1 MVQLGSVVEWVGVV
15 WSGVGGCG
23 DGVGWVGGVGGCGV
37 MMVWGGWVWCG
48 VGVGRDVSECG
59 GMWRG
64 GVGRDG
70 VHINVVGLVSELLS
84 RHLDCSELLRRGAL
98 HDDAVG
104 LQAGNNGPEH
114 QNAGLH
120 VQCSDLFAPSGR
132 LHQLQCLL
140 KQIAPVLLLLR
151 QVGGEDGLLS
161 QYLLED
167 GNVQLGCRVGY

>member
-84 RHLDCSELLRRGAL
+84 RHLGCSEFLGSGAF
-98 HDDAVG
+98 HQAAVG
-104 LQAGNNGPEH
+104 GQARTSGLEH
-114 QNAGLH
+114 LDACLH

-151 QVGGEDGLLS
+151 HVGGEDGLLS